1 MKNILFVLCVITSCS
16 IYAQSKLRVGIKMN
30 LGLYGITNGNK
41 QLGVDTYFNIGLTSH
56 VFLTEDEKFSLGVD
70 FLYNYSSF
78 GTGTY
83 LDLYGSADFTMKN
96 SLIPLK
102 ANFHFKKWTLSAGL
116 IHSFVLNAKFQNN
129 EYYVEDGE
137 IYTSNSEE
145 RRLAFFKRKYDL
157 QGILGARYAV
167 GSRVN
172 IGLETTFYFEN
183 NDFYHKKYPNYSFN
197 VRNLNYT
204 SISCTAIY
212 FMN

>member
-1 MKNILFVLCVITSCS
+1 
-16 IYAQSKLRVGIKMN
+16 MN